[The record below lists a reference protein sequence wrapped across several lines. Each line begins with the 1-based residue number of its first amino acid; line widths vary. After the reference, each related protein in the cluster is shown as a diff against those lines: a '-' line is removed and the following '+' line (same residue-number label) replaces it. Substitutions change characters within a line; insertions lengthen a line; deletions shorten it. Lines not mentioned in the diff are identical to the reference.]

1 MKKEKH
7 IHTYD
12 HGRGPRLCFVD
23 GVPTRHVIEA
33 NTLLGVVRVA
43 VVPLQTDKHG
53 ELLTKTIHGKV
64 EVVY

>member
-1 MKKEKH
+1 MKQAKH

-12 HGRGPRLCFVD
+12 DGRGPRFCFVD

-43 VVPLQTDKHG
+43 VVPLETDEHG
-53 ELLTKTIHGKV
+53 KLLTKTIRGKV
-64 EVVY
+64 KVVY